1 MKLNGKAWFTLA
13 IMVMAVGIIVQ
24 ALSWP
29 FEAAL
34 FPLII
39 GIPLLIFST
48 VHFAVLVF
56 AKHSKDNDAVDF
68 KLSELEDKAMEKK
81 RKIEIFAWII
91 GFFFLVLLVGFP
103 IAVPLF
109 VFNYMRFQGKE
120 PLKTCLIFTFVA
132 WGSFY
137 GLFVWFCDLPFMD
150 GWVQQGLTAIGI
162 LS

>member
-13 IMVMAVGIIVQ
+13 IMVVAVGIVAQ
-24 ALSWP
+24 ASRWP

-48 VHFAVLVF
+48 VHFVILVF
-56 AKHSKDNDAVDF
+56 AKQGESEEAVDF
-68 KLSELEDKAMEKK
+68 KLSELEDKAVEKK
-81 RKIEIFAWII
+81 RKIEIFSWII
-91 GFFFLVLLVGFP
+91 GFFFLVLLAGFP

-109 VFNYMRFQGKE
+109 VFCYMKFQGKE

-137 GLFVWFCDLPFMD
+137 GLFVWFCDLPFTD
-150 GWVQQGLTAIGI
+150 GWLQQGLTAIGI